1 MRRLWIMVV
10 CVEWQ
15 DGLKTSFR
23 DLCIVFSMNI
33 YSALRSRDSKQR
45 TRLIGRV
52 RKYVPD
58 PAFHGVLSR
67 MNVDDIASIRR
78 QCGYLRAWD
87 NDLYIRSKIIAWLR
101 S

>member
-1 MRRLWIMVV
+1 MVV
-10 CVEWQ
+10 CVECK

-23 DLCIVFSMNI
+23 DICIVFPMNI
-33 YSALRSRDSKQR
+33 YSALRSRDSNQR
-45 TRLIGRV
+45 AQLIRRV

-58 PAFHGVLSR
+58 PAFHGVLYR
-67 MNVDDIASIRR
+67 MNVDDIASIRQ

>member
-1 MRRLWIMVV
+1 
-10 CVEWQ
+10 
-15 DGLKTSFR
+15 
-23 DLCIVFSMNI
+23 MNI
-33 YSALRSRDSKQR
+33 YSALRSRDTHER
-45 TRLIGRV
+45 ARLIGRAS
-52 RKYVPD
+52 RFVPD

-67 MNVDDIASIRR
+67 MNLDNISSIRR